1 MAGVSSN
8 GGEGPGHKG
17 SATSQGTIFC
27 RGLLDFSSKWAG
39 RQENPLQ
46 DYGDSG
52 HRKSLGGGGVS
63 SAAGATHASPSPTAS
78 RRRLRLQEGNH
89 LQLKS
94 LGPAEGAALR
104 GGAVGVQDT
113 GLPGGLQEEQRAPR
127 SGRSAERRPGGGARK
142 QSQLGALVGYVAA
155 ARRGSRVRREGAQAA
170 AGAQSPLTL
179 QLPRTL
185 ARPPK
190 ASGRPPRLH
199 ATGARALARKASQ
212 PLRAGA
218 RALGG
223 ASASRST
230 WPGEESPVRDRACA
244 MARARPSAG
253 KEHAQC
259 EGTGGYVGARGMLR
273 ERREPAHA
281 QKRSEPATHWWRK
294 KREITSELRQ
304 ERPRFAGRLWLPAG
318 LGSSPRERG
327 VTVTHRLSA
336 RRQTPGPFPLTLGS
350 RAPQPPLPL

>member
-1 MAGVSSN
+1 MDRTTGEPITRLWELEAPEVSERRS
-8 GGEGPGHKG
+8 P
-17 SATSQGTIFC
+17 A
-27 RGLLDFSSKWAG
+27 
-39 RQENPLQ
+39 
-46 DYGDSG
+46 
-52 HRKSLGGGGVS
+52 SLVRPTPPPPPPPP
-63 SAAGATHASPSPTAS
+63 AAI
-78 RRRLRLQEGNH
+78 LRLQVGNH
-89 LQLKS
+89 PQPKS

-104 GGAVGVQDT
+104 GGELGFKTQVFQEACRKSRALRGPGV
-113 GLPGGLQEEQRAPR
+113 PR
-127 SGRSAERRPGGGARK
+127 SAGQEAGRGK
-142 QSQLGALVGYVAA
+142 QSQLGALVGLC
-155 ARRGSRVRREGAQAA
+155 GSRQAGLEGS
-170 AGAQSPLTL
+170 AGRGAGRGRCGVPLTL

-185 ARPPK
+185 ARPRRPQ

-223 ASASRST
+223 ATASRST
-230 WPGEESPVRDRACA
+230 WPGEGSPVRDRACA
-244 MARARPSAG
+244 VARARPSAG

-294 KREITSELRQ
+294 KTEITSELRQ